1 MNSKKKRETP
11 GAATPEVTVNLPRE
25 KTYTT
30 EEVDALIREVTGGA
44 AVVNK
49 VSEGRTT
56 MRDEADRHRIRA
68 SLQDAQTALE
78 QARYAQT
85 RAELTT
91 TREKLHELQ
100 TALSA
105 QQLAE
110 RRTKARH
117 TVLTLVLL
125 GLATAGLATGLR
137 APKQRE

>member
-1 MNSKKKRETP
+1 MCK
-11 GAATPEVTVNLPRE
+11 GMTVNIPGSGPFTVKE
-25 KTYTT
+25 IDT
-30 EEVDALIREVTGGA
+30 LIREVTGGA

-49 VSEGRTT
+49 VSEGRTV

-78 QARYAQT
+78 QARHAQT
-85 RAELTT
+85 RAELAT

-100 TALSA
+100 AALSA
-105 QQLAE
+105 QQLAA

-117 TVLTLVLL
+117 TALTLVLL